1 MKSTLEMTPGPIQRP
16 KSNTSMLR
24 RYLQFLWPYR
34 MRIVLILALGIAQFA
49 NPLIAPWMTKI
60 LIDDVLPGKEGF
72 WTLGKVV
79 LALAGLY
86 LCGIWTGF
94 WRNTATFRLGNRMVF
109 DIRKQ
114 LYAQMQLLSQ
124 RFYDNRQVGSIV
136 SRITSDVNGAQ
147 QMVNGGVINLII
159 DLFLI
164 LFAGFMLFSLHWQLA
179 LLALWILP
187 LYYLTFTNL
196 NVRIRLS
203 WRSVHRQM
211 ERINGV
217 LVERISGMKV
227 VQAFAQERKEMNR
240 FEKQAVHHI
249 GLANKANLLSQSLG
263 RISNIFTH
271 SGTLITWF
279 VGGLFVLQ
287 GQLSIGALVAFQAY
301 LGQMYGPIQRFAEAN
316 ATIQNS
322 MTHVERIF
330 EVLDMTPEVVSKEN
344 AVKLPHC
351 VGKIEFHNVSFTYVS
366 EFPEKPKE
374 ADPNLDPD
382 LVQPLK
388 PEKSF
393 YWLPP
398 RMKPPLPPM
407 RQELRP
413 ALKDIH
419 FTAMPGEVI
428 ALVGPSGAG
437 KSTLV
442 NLIPRFYDP
451 DKGAVKLDGID
462 LREYDLYDL
471 RRQIAVVLQ
480 ENVLFSG
487 TIYENIMY
495 GDPEA
500 TREQVLAAAAA
511 ANAHEFITDME
522 QGYDTIIGERGVRLS
537 GGQKQRIAIAR
548 ALLKEPRILIL
559 DEATSAL
566 DSESESLV
574 TEALERLMKG
584 RTTFIIAHRLST
596 VVRADR
602 ILVIDHGK
610 VVEMGSHRELLK
622 QGGLYREL
630 YEKQLKAMNP
640 WELQAPMQQ
649 R

>member
-1 MKSTLEMTPGPIQRP
+1 
-16 KSNTSMLR
+16 MLR

>member
-1 MKSTLEMTPGPIQRP
+1 MKSTLEMTPGPIQKP

-34 MRIVLILALGIAQFA
+34 MRIVLILALGVAQFA

-227 VQAFAQERKEMNR
+227 VQAFAQERKEMYR

-374 ADPNLDPD
+374 ADPNMDPD

>member
-1 MKSTLEMTPGPIQRP
+1 
-16 KSNTSMLR
+16 MLR

-34 MRIVLILALGIAQFA
+34 MRIVLILALGVAQFA

-227 VQAFAQERKEMNR
+227 VQAFAQERKEMYR

-374 ADPNLDPD
+374 ADPNMDPD